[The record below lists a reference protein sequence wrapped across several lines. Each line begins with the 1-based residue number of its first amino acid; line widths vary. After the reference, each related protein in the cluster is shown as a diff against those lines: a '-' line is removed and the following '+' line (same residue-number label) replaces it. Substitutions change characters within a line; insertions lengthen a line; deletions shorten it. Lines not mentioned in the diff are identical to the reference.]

1 MLEKDFFKFEDQ
13 TLETKADYTPKY
25 QLTKVASDKYQF
37 YSFEDNSASLCTTK
51 GALKLLASLR
61 GGKCLDQVLSK
72 KVIAMDNFDTI
83 TVAGSALKLGKTASG
98 DKMGH
103 EPWKLVAVNNV
114 EYFVKADED
123 VEEKE
128 VAKKVTASVHP
139 VTHTYT
145 VRIKAHNFRE
155 LTKIAACA
163 EQELGAVPGTTQ
175 VPNQETI
182 SFDMNTQ
189 DLPQDAQTNIEK
201 ALEHEQVFLPKENV
215 GVFNDCCPCGCGRAI
230 HQEAP
235 AQEQNIPEVQ
245 DGMFVL
251 VPLNS
256 LKQATAT
263 SVSTLKAYASKHF
276 SNYKIYDSAK
286 KVVAAVVDG
295 KEQETL
301 DPKSPTFGEE
311 LTAFLKRQQGLET
324 IAEDQS
330 KVVGIDGRVK
340 NPGEDVQQGDT
351 VISPDGKATK
361 VTEVTA
367 EEQVP
372 LEVEAAPVQEIPSE
386 AKTPEKEL
394 NKNETTS
401 EQKEGTEVK
410 RWKGMKEDQDS
421 GKFIVYITESEERV
435 FDDAQSAIDFMTRN

>member
-13 TLETKADYTPKY
+13 QLETKADYTPKY

-37 YSFEDNSASLCTTK
+37 YSFEENNASLCTTK

-61 GGKCLDQVLSK
+61 GGKCLDKDLSQ
-72 KVIAMDNFDTI
+72 KVIAMNNFDTI
-83 TVAGSALKLGKTASG
+83 TVAGSALKLSKTASG
-98 DKMGH
+98 DKTGH

-123 VEEKE
+123 TDDKE
-128 VAKKVTASVHP
+128 VVKKVTASAKP

-163 EQELGAVPGTTQ
+163 EQELGAIPGTTQ

-182 SFDMNTQ
+182 SFDVNTQ
-189 DLPQDAQTNIEK
+189 DLPQEAQTNIEK
-201 ALEHEQVFLPKENV
+201 ALEHEQVFLPQENV

-256 LKQATAT
+256 INQATAT

-286 KVVAAVVDG
+286 KVVATVVDG

-311 LTAFLKRQQGLET
+311 LTAFLKKQRGLET
-324 IAEDQS
+324 TANKAVAINPDGTAEHVDQS
-330 KVVGIDGRVK
+330 
-340 NPGEDVQQGDT
+340 NTDT
-351 VISPDGKATK
+351 VQPGAELVITDDTGKK
-361 VTEVTA
+361 VANES
-367 EEQVP
+367 EN
-372 LEVEAAPVQEIPSE
+372 LEVEAANENVQQDQK
-386 AKTPEKEL
+386 APEKEL
-394 NKNETTS
+394 NKGETTS

>member
-13 TLETKADYTPKY
+13 QLETKADYTPKY

-37 YSFEDNSASLCTTK
+37 YSFEENKASLCTTR
-51 GALKLLASLR
+51 GALRLLASLR
-61 GGKCLDQVLSK
+61 SGKCLDQNLSK
-72 KVIAMDNFDTI
+72 KVIAMNNFDTI
-83 TVAGSALKLGKTASG
+83 TVAGSALKLGKIASG
-98 DKMGH
+98 DKTGH

-128 VAKKVTASVHP
+128 VAKKVTASAHP
-139 VTHTYT
+139 TTHTYT
-145 VRIKAHNFRE
+145 IKIKAHNIRE
-155 LTKIAACA
+155 IAKIAECA
-163 EQELGAVPGTTQ
+163 ESTLDAIPGTTQ

-182 SFDMNTQ
+182 SFDVNTQ
-189 DLPQDAQTNIEK
+189 ELPQEAQTNIEK
-201 ALEHEQVFLPKENV
+201 ALEHENVFLPKENV
-215 GVFNDCCPCGCGRAI
+215 GVYNDCCPCGCGKAV
-230 HQEAP
+230 HQET
-235 AQEQNIPEVQ
+235 QIPEQVVPDVQ

-256 LKQATAT
+256 IKQSIASKVA
-263 SVSTLKAYASKHF
+263 TLKSYASKHF

-286 KVVAAVVDG
+286 KVVATIVDG
-295 KEQETL
+295 KEQGL

-311 LTAFLKRQQGLET
+311 LTAFLEKQRGLET
-324 IAEDQS
+324 TAEDQS
-330 KVVGIDGRVK
+330 KIVGIDGRVK

-361 VTEVTA
+361 VTEVNA
-367 EEQVP
+367 SEDENNLV
-372 LEVEAAPVQEIPSE
+372 VEAAPENVQENTK
-386 AKTPEKEL
+386 APEKEI
-394 NKNETTS
+394 NKGETTS